1 MRLPPKQRPMM
12 SGDGGTAGNV
22 RKVLQRAG
30 QLLTLWVGRWQLD
43 VKILMPVKSVTWLCG

>member
-1 MRLPPKQRPMM
+1 MM